1 MSSRGFENIRGRTKL
16 IKVKYP
22 IIQAPMAGGVVTAE
36 LVARVSNRGLL
47 GSIPAGYLSKESLEG
62 FIIKTRNLTSAPVI
76 LNVFVEDYRET
87 SIISPKPQRVIA
99 AENKLGLSL
108 EESFI
113 TPPTLHVN
121 DYLELA
127 IKYAIPAVS
136 TTFGLFSPEVTASFQ
151 QNGISVLATVTNL
164 EEACLAKKH
173 NVDALIIQG
182 SEAGGHQGSFLSTT
196 NANQFT
202 TLELT
207 KQIRESN
214 LGLPLVAAGGIN
226 LQNIYQYWNAGADF
240 LQLGTLFMLSDCAGI
255 SHEQQRFILN
265 KPSLATEL
273 TKGIT
278 GKWVRSIKNEL
289 FNYLDFPDFN
299 YPAQH
304 YASSRLRAMAKNS
317 ANFEWAGIWLGQ
329 HDKYQL
335 IETDKLI
342 AGLQYKYLEYFD
354 SL

>member
-1 MSSRGFENIRGRTKL
+1 MWNTI
-16 IKVKYP
+16 KYP
-22 IIQAPMAGGVVTAE
+22 IIQAPMAGGVVTPE

-47 GSIPAGYLSKESLEG
+47 GSIPAGYLSKDSLEN

-76 LNVFVEDYRET
+76 LNVFIEDYRET
-87 SIISPKPQRVIA
+87 SIISPKPQRIIE
-99 AENKLGLSL
+99 AENRLGLSL
-108 EESFI
+108 EDSFTI
-113 TPPTLHVN
+113 PPTLHFN

-127 IKYAIPAVS
+127 IKYAIPVVS
-136 TTFGLFSPEVTASFQ
+136 TTFGLFSPEVTTSFQ

-164 EEACLAKKH
+164 EEAYLAKKH

-196 NANQFT
+196 NANQLT

-214 LGLPLVAAGGIN
+214 LGLSLIAAGGIN
-226 LQNIYQYWNAGADF
+226 LQNIYQYWDAGANF

-255 SHEQQRFILN
+255 SHEQQSFILN
-265 KPSLATEL
+265 KPNLTTEL

-278 GKWVRSIKNEL
+278 GKWVRSLKNEL
-289 FNYLDFPDFN
+289 FNYLDFPGFD

-304 YASSRLRAMAKNS
+304 YASSRLRASAKNS
-317 ANFEWAGIWLGQ
+317 GNFEWAGIWLGQ

-335 IETDKLI
+335 IKTDELI
-342 AGLQYKYLEYFD
+342 AELQNKYLEYINGHY
-354 SL
+354 

>member
-1 MSSRGFENIRGRTKL
+1 M

-36 LVARVSNRGLL
+36 LVARVSNSGLL
-47 GSIPAGYLSKESLEG
+47 GSIPAGYLSKESLED

-87 SIISPKPQRVIA
+87 SIISPKPQRIIE
-99 AENKLGLSL
+99 AENRLGLSL

-113 TPPTLHVN
+113 IPPTLHVN

-164 EEACLAKKH
+164 EEAYLAKKH

-255 SHEQQRFILN
+255 SYEQQSFILN

-317 ANFEWAGIWLGQ
+317 GNFEWAGIWLGQ
-329 HDKYQL
+329 HDKYQF

-342 AGLQYKYLEYFD
+342 VELQHKYLEYING
-354 SL
+354 L